1 MVQTPIKAIINS
13 LEIPDTVLLQVT
25 LEQFTQLAAIN
36 RDMRL
41 ERTAEGELIVNPPA
55 GSQSGMYNSE
65 LNLELA
71 YWNRST
77 GYLGFVFDSSA
88 GFTLPNG
95 AVRAP
100 DASWISRERWE
111 SLTPK
116 EKKGFAPLC
125 PDFVI
130 ELRSETD
137 KLSTLRAKMQEYIE
151 NGARLGWLIDP
162 QSKQVEIYRVGQ
174 EVEILE
180 NPSELSGE
188 DVLLGFTLNLK
199 RVFD

>member
-55 GSQSGMYNSE
+55 GSESGMYNSRLTGE
-65 LNLELA
+65 L
-71 YWNRST
+71 YFWNRAKENI
-77 GYLGFVFDSSA
+77 GVVFDSSA

-137 KLSTLRAKMQEYIE
+137 KLSTLQAKMQEYIE

>member
-137 KLSTLRAKMQEYIE
+137 KLSTLQAKMQEYIK

-162 QSKQVEIYRVGQ
+162 QSKQVEIYRIAQ

-180 NPSELSGE
+180 NPGELLGE